1 LVVAQAG
8 TSNQAMKV
16 LFFGSKGMGALALD
30 ELHRQDADVVAVV
43 ARWDDPSPGQ
53 WYPSVTEQAEHLRLQ
68 VLRPENV
75 NDDRFLVGIREL
87 AMDIL
92 FTAFYP
98 RLFKRPLLEVAPHG
112 SVNLHFA
119 PLPRYRG
126 SYPGAWAINRGE
138 TKHGVSLHYMSPGV
152 DSGDVIDQEFVDIDP
167 DDTGYSLY
175 GKCEQTGLE
184 LVRRVWP
191 TPQLDAEAL
200 YFNRDY
206 PYGGVI
212 NFNWTARQI
221 YDYVRGMTFPP
232 FPNPFTYFAGRKL
245 TVTRCRTPKDGGSE
259 IAVPGSILRLAETMT
274 VQAGNGIIE
283 LLEFQNTMGNPLSVD
298 DAASSLSLSAGDVI
312 GR

>member
-1 LVVAQAG
+1 
-8 TSNQAMKV
+8 M
-16 LFFGSKGMGALALD
+16 
-30 ELHRQDADVVAVV
+30 
-43 ARWDDPSPGQ
+43 
-53 WYPSVTEQAEHLRLQ
+53 TEQAEHLGLQ

-87 AMDIL
+87 APDIL
-92 FTAFYP
+92 FAAFYP
-98 RLFKRPLLEVAPHG
+98 RLFKRPLLEVALHG
-112 SVNLHFA
+112 SVNLHSA

-126 SYPGAWAINRGE
+126 SYPGAWAIIRGE
-138 TKHGVSLHYMSPGV
+138 TKHGVSLQYMSPGV
-152 DSGDVIDQEFVDIDP
+152 DSGDVIDQEFVDIDL

-175 GKCEQTGLE
+175 GKCEQSGLE
-184 LVRRVWP
+184 LVRRVWPKLASGAVEP

-200 YFNRDY
+200 YFNLDY

-245 TVTRCRTPKDGGSE
+245 TVTRCRIPNDGGSE
-259 IAVPGSILRLAETMT
+259 IAVPGSILRLAEIMT

-283 LLEFQNTMGNPLSVD
+283 LLEFQNTMGNPLCVD